1 MPLTEGRLVENQ
13 IAEEG
18 QMQSVNPWLITIPL
32 VTAAFLFALNETI
45 ANVALPYIAG
55 TISISRNES
64 TWIVTSYLVA
74 SSIVIPAIGF
84 FCKAFGRKNYFIF
97 SIALFT
103 FASLMCGLSRSMPMV
118 ILSRFLQGVGGAQY
132 YLLFKQL

>member
-1 MPLTEGRLVENQ
+1 MESK
-13 IAEEG
+13 IAEKV
-18 QMQSVNPWLITIPL
+18 QTPSVNPWLVTIPL

-74 SSIVIPAIGF
+74 SSIIIPAIGY
-84 FCKAFGRKNYFIF
+84 FCKVFGRKRYFIF
-97 SIALFT
+97 SKINF
-103 FASLMCGLSRSMPMV
+103 
-118 ILSRFLQGVGGAQY
+118 
-132 YLLFKQL
+132 